1 MDNNKIKEIDKAG
14 YINDLEEFPQH
25 ITAGYELAD
34 KVNITK
40 KNIDKIIVS
49 GMGGSA
55 IPGDVL
61 KTYMKYN
68 SKTPVFINRNYKLP
82 TFADKNTLL
91 FVISYSGNTEE
102 TIEVFREGLRKGCQI
117 VAITSGGKIKELAVL
132 HKKPLVEVPSKKQPR
147 AMIGYLFF
155 PMLRILMS
163 YNIIRNA
170 KKEIDALSEYL
181 KKTKL
186 NDKAE
191 ELAKNL
197 LDKVPLIYA
206 SEDFYPVALR
216 FKTQINENA
225 KIHAF
230 WNTISEMN
238 HNEIV
243 GYTEL
248 YTKYHMIM
256 FGSELDHPRIK
267 KRFDICK
274 KLVKSKGVTVT
285 QMNFSGNSILKQ
297 MFTAIHMGD
306 WTSYYM
312 AIYKKVDPSPVD
324 IIENLKKELK
334 R

>member
-1 MDNNKIKEIDKAG
+1 MDDEKIKQVDKSS
-14 YINDLEEFPQH
+14 YITDLEAFPQH
-25 ITAGYELAD
+25 IMEGFKLPESIKVD
-34 KVNITK
+34 KK
-40 KNIDKIIVS
+40 SIDKIIVA

-55 IPGDVL
+55 MPGDIL
-61 KTYMKYN
+61 KAYMKYN
-68 SKTPVFINRNYKLP
+68 SKTPIFVNRNYKLP
-82 TFADKNTLL
+82 AFADKNTLI
-91 FVISYSGNTEE
+91 FIVSYSGNTEE
-102 TIEVFREGLRKGCQI
+102 TIECFREALRKGCQI
-117 VAITSGGKIKELAVL
+117 VAVTSGGKIKELAAL
-132 HKKPLVEVPSKKQPR
+132 HKKPLVEVPKNKQPR
-147 AMIGYLFF
+147 AMVAYLFF
-155 PMLRILMS
+155 SMLRMLVS
-163 YNIIRNA
+163 YGMLRGV
-170 KKEIDALSEYL
+170 KKDVEALSEYL
-181 KKTKL
+181 KTSMFKE
-186 NDKAE
+186 KAE

-197 LDKVPLIYA
+197 LDKIPLIYA
-206 SEDFYPVALR
+206 SDDFYPVAMR

-230 WNTISEMN
+230 WDTVPEMN

-248 YTKYHMIM
+248 YGKYHMVI
-256 FGSELDHPRIK
+256 FGSDSDHQRIK

-285 QMNFSGNSILKQ
+285 QMNFAGNSLLKQ

-312 AIYKKVDPSPVD
+312 AVLKGVDPSPVE